1 MDKTIRIN
9 QLIQHLNRFQTSHV
23 DQMMALPTL
32 KDAHVYC
39 VLQCMSAQQYGP
51 LIERYIQTNFGYRK
65 NNSRDCTGDCTKN
78 GLNTEIKV
86 SLGGATH
93 SRFNYVQLRPTH
105 NCDTYIFTA
114 YHLSLQNVHSEGEL
128 FIFCIPKFNLKSLIA
143 SYGGYAHGTIKEY
156 GPIEESS
163 LSKEYALRTTI
174 NDKCWNALLPFR
186 IFESA
191 L

>member
-1 MDKTIRIN
+1 MEKTIRIN
-9 QLIQHLNRFQTSHV
+9 QLIQHLNRSKTSHA

-51 LIERYIQTNFGYRK
+51 LIERYIQTKFGYQK
-65 NNSRDCTGDCTKN
+65 NNSRHCIGDCKKGGT
-78 GLNTEIKV
+78 NTEIKV

-105 NCDTYIFTA
+105 DCDTYIFTA
-114 YHLSLQNVHSEGEL
+114 YHLSLQNVQSEGEL
-128 FIFCIPKFNLKSLIA
+128 FIFSVPKSRLKTLIA
-143 SYGGYAHGTIKEY
+143 SFGGYAHGTIKEH

-163 LSKEYALRTTI
+163 LSKEYAIRTTI

-186 IFESA
+186 VSESA